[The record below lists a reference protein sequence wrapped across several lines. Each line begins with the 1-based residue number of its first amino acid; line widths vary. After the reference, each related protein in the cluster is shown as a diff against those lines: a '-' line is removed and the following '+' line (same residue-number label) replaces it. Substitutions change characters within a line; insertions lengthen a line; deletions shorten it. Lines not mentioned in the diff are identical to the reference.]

1 MAHVDRKHYV
11 KIFLFL
17 FALTVIE
24 VGIAYI
30 TWLQDRKLL
39 MILSLV
45 GLAVYKA
52 WLVLWHFMHLNHDT
66 AEVKSSIL
74 YSFAFPALYAVV
86 LILEGMWRGPLF
98 H

>member
-1 MAHVDRKHYV
+1 VAHVERKHYV

-17 FALTVIE
+17 FVLTVVE
-24 VGIAYI
+24 VGIVYI
-30 TWLQDRKLL
+30 TWLQERKML
-39 MILSLV
+39 MIISLV
-45 GLAVYKA
+45 ALAVYKA

-66 AEVKSSIL
+66 GAVKASIL
-74 YSFAFPALYAVV
+74 YSFVFPALYAVV